1 MRTRTHTHKYHDR
14 RGKVSS
20 RCSRIA
26 RICDPQTRTA
36 AEAPHARPGPKSNGA
51 ARGEGAP
58 GHGERAR
65 GKRKYIYPIL
75 FSRGRPPVLGTAIA
89 GQRARGHLGGSPERP
104 CEDGQ
109 INRAANKERAEGLGC
124 SEPRSARAGRAAHR
138 PPPPRVT
145 FLVHLEQRLCFPC
158 PSPPL
163 HLLSSRFIPACSSS
177 HSLPPSAILQAC
189 DVGSRSPLTHI

>member
-1 MRTRTHTHKYHDR
+1 MCAHAHTHKYHDR

-138 PPPPRVT
+138 PPPAPRY
-145 FLVHLEQRLCFPC
+145 LLSASGAAALLPLPLSSS
-158 PSPPL
+158 PSPVLSVYTSLFLISQPSSQR
-163 HLLSSRFIPACSSS
+163 HLA
-177 HSLPPSAILQAC
+177 SL
-189 DVGSRSPLTHI
+189 